1 MRKIYVSSI
10 ALTLVL
16 GFQNSILRAQ
26 TCTTPAPPTITGN
39 TIAACASSAS
49 FTLTANAS
57 NTVAWY
63 ANSYGG
69 NAISNSSVFT
79 TPVLTSGATYYAGQL
94 STLSTSSISL
104 PAFSNA
110 YSGNTRGMWFTAPV
124 DFVITGLRVP
134 LDVGGSSN
142 SAIAVMKFPTTP
154 PAFATVTNSFNTLFI
169 DQNISGTGVTP
180 VYIPV
185 FTGDVIGILGARGGN
200 TSYGPGGPFS
210 ATMGTTAITL
220 TRLGMQFPLATQ
232 TPTDIWQEPAG
243 NLGRIEVYTTLGC
256 LSTLTPVTVTVV
268 PAPPI
273 TITGPTYYCPNTS
286 ATLTASGVSS
296 YTWSPGVNT
305 NSLVINPTTNTTYT
319 VSGTLFAN
327 CNSTAA
333 INITVSP
340 LPVISGVVTPSLLC
354 VGNTASI
361 VANGASTYTWST
373 GGSTSN
379 SVTAAPLVTTSYSV
393 TGTSAEGCIDGGLI
407 SVNVNT
413 ITLGITSNTA
423 ICIGNSAVLVA
434 TGATSYLWNTGLPF
448 PSLTVNPTVLTSYTV
463 NATDAYNCPHSAS
476 VTVSVNP
483 NPNVT
488 ATVNRAVICKG
499 ESIILTAGGAST
511 YSWTNPS
518 STNATVSIT
527 PPADITYV
535 YNVSGTD
542 ANGCSSTASVSVK
555 VNKCTGLTEYNE
567 EASFITLFP
576 NPTNGFF
583 TIKSVSDTD
592 VSIVNGLGKIVKNL
606 HLSSV
611 NDNLVDVSDLASG
624 IYFITGS
631 ENGEFFSQKL
641 IVTH

>member
-1 MRKIYVSSI
+1 MSSF

-16 GFQNSILRAQ
+16 GFQNSMLTAQ

-39 TIAACASSAS
+39 TIAACASSGS

-57 NTVAWY
+57 NAVAWY

-69 NAISNSSVFT
+69 NAISNNSVFT
-79 TPVLTSGATYYAGQL
+79 TPILTSGATYYAGQL

-104 PAFSNA
+104 PAFSSPYA
-110 YSGNTRGMWFTAPV
+110 GNTRGMWFTAPV

-169 DQNISGTGVTP
+169 DQNISGTGVTS

-185 FTGDVIGILGARGGN
+185 FAGDVIGILGARGGS

-210 ATMGTTAITL
+210 AVMGTTAITL

-243 NLGRIEVYTTLGC
+243 SLGRIEVYTTLGC

-286 ATLTASGVSS
+286 ATLTANGVSS

-327 CNSTAA
+327 CSSTAA
-333 INITVSP
+333 INVTVSP

-361 VANGASTYTWST
+361 VANGASSYTWSV

-379 SVTAAPLVTTSYSV
+379 STTASPLVTTSYSV
-393 TGTSAEGCIDGGLI
+393 TGTSAEGCVDGGLI

-423 ICIGNSAVLVA
+423 ICTGNSAVLVA
-434 TGATSYLWNTGLPF
+434 TGATSYIWNTGLPF
-448 PSLTVNPTVLTSYTV
+448 ASLTVSPSILTSYTV
-463 NATDAYNCPHSAS
+463 NAIDTYNCPHSAS
-476 VTVSVNP
+476 VTVAVNQ

-499 ESIILTAGGAST
+499 ESIVLTAGGAST

-518 STNATVSIT
+518 STNATLSIT

-535 YNVSGTD
+535 YTVNGVD
-542 ANGCSSTASVSVK
+542 ANGCSATATVSVK
-555 VNKCTGLTEYNE
+555 VNKCTGITESNE
-567 EASFITLFP
+567 DVSFITLFP
-576 NPTNGFF
+576 NPASDVF
-583 TIKSVSDTD
+583 TIRSVSDID
-592 VSIVNGLGKIVKNL
+592 VSIVNELGKIIKTL
-606 HLSSV
+606 HLNSG
-611 NDNLVDVSDLASG
+611 NGHQLDVSDLASG
-624 IYFITGS
+624 IYFITG
-631 ENGEFFSQKL
+631 NNAGQLINQKL
-641 IVTH
+641 VVTH